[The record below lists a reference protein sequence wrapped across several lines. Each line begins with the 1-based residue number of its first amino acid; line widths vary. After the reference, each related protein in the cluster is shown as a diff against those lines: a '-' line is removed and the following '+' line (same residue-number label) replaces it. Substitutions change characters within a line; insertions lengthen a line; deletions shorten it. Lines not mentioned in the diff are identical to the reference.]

1 MQDGWKY
8 KGVVHDVN
16 LLDCDNMQFETGG
29 ELITTEPI
37 GIKCNTSCEHMSTI
51 YGSIML

>member
-8 KGVVHDVN
+8 KGVVHDVD

-29 ELITTEPI
+29 ELINVKMI
-37 GIKCNTSCEHMSTI
+37 GLLIQVVNI
-51 YGSIML
+51 